1 MKKKIGNFPTHH
13 PLAIQRCKQIA
24 QSIKFII
31 EYEKKHNTRLD
42 RERGDL
48 KHFFWAFT
56 CDSPDMPGY
65 DAVKYSE
72 THHKHSK
79 NASHMIIEANT
90 SSRRRISGLRH
101 EHVVPL
107 KLLRDILFSNTAVC
121 AGDHEEVAMILQENL
136 HAAVITR
143 EEALHVDKTYRTSMP
158 DTWRP
163 GKDPY
168 VRYDLTGIS
177 LIDPHG

>member
-72 THHKHSK
+72 
-79 NASHMIIEANT
+79 NT
-90 SSRRRISGLRH
+90 SQ
-101 EHVVPL
+101 
-107 KLLRDILFSNTAVC
+107 A
-121 AGDHEEVAMILQENL
+121 Q
-136 HAAVITR
+136 
-143 EEALHVDKTYRTSMP
+143 
-158 DTWRP
+158 
-163 GKDPY
+163 
-168 VRYDLTGIS
+168 
-177 LIDPHG
+177 